1 MSEETKNQS
10 EEVKA
15 DSPETEAEMQENN
28 NEQVR
33 TPRSVESREI
43 DSRPMSWDNIGNLPE
58 PDPQDGWVFRWVR
71 TALLGQTDNPNV
83 SRRMREGWQP
93 VRLEDHPELQIHMMD
108 HNSEWAKKGHVEIG
122 GQLLC
127 KMSKERAAARDK
139 HFADLASS
147 QVESVDNT
155 YFKDQDNR
163 MATKQVFERKS
174 RTTFG
179 KDS

>member
-1 MSEETKNQS
+1 MSDKTNNEETHKS

-15 DSPETEAEMQENN
+15 DSPE
-28 NEQVR
+28 EQVR
-33 TPRSVESREI
+33 TPRSLESREI
-43 DSRPMSWDNIGNLPE
+43 DQKPMNWDNIGNLPE

-127 KMSKERAAARDK
+127 KMPKERADARNK
-139 HFADLASS
+139 HFSDLAQS
-147 QVESVDNT
+147 QSETVDNA